1 MKDLILPWPPS
12 ILSPNSRAHWAV
24 KSKAAASYRT
34 ACAWETKAAKIKIDW
49 DGMVHLWITFYAPD
63 KRHRDDDNLVAQFKN
78 GRDGVA
84 DALGINDKRFRI
96 HPWLSTDVVKNGSVK
111 VRFTAGIEEALH
123 GT

>member
-1 MKDLILPWPPS
+1 
-12 ILSPNSRAHWAV
+12 
-24 KSKAAASYRT
+24 
-34 ACAWETKAAKIKIDW
+34 
-49 DGMVHLWITFYAPD
+49 MVHLWITFYAPD